1 MGTDPSR
8 SDCDSGCTVHCRR
21 PDPPLTPYNDYISK
35 RHNPM
40 TDTQLQDLRFDY
52 SQYLLEWID
61 NGGEPMTFEEFV
73 AECAA

>member
-1 MGTDPSR
+1 
-8 SDCDSGCTVHCRR
+8 
-21 PDPPLTPYNDYISK
+21 
-35 RHNPM
+35 M

>member
-1 MGTDPSR
+1 VSTK
-8 SDCDSGCTVHCRR
+8 
-21 PDPPLTPYNDYISK
+21 PPQHPQTPYTDYISK